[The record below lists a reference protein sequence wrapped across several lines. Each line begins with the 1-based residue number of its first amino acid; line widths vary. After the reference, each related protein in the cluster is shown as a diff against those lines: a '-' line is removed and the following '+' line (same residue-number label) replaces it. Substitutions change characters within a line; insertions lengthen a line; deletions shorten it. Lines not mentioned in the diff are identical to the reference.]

1 MRCSLV
7 NEYPPPTF
15 GPIACVG
22 SKFTRKSTHPR
33 TSFVWLM
40 EPLVEFEDYCKKLG
54 TFKRHHSV
62 DVHSKCDTHCE
73 HYHVHGDNAFQSVMY
88 HQGLTSKPMV
98 IPLYDIFIQLSY

>member
-1 MRCSLV
+1 MFFCMRCSLV

-22 SKFTRKSTHPR
+22 SKFTQKSTHPR
-33 TSFVWLM
+33 TSFAWLM

-62 DVHSKCDTHCE
+62 GEHSECDTHCE
-73 HYHVHGDNAFQSVMY
+73 LHHVHGEIILIQRN
-88 HQGLTSKPMV
+88 HQWLRSQALMAHT
-98 IPLYDIFIQLSY
+98 L